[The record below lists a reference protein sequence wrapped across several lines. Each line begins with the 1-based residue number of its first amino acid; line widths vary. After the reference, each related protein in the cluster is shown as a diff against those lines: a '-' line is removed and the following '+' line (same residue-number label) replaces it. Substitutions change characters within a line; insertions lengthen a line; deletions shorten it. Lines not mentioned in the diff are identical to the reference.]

1 MATADRRTL
10 IQVFA
15 INALFFVAELLAG
28 WWAQSMG
35 LLADG
40 LDMLA
45 DAIVYGLS
53 ISAIGQVAARKRR
66 IAHLSGYFQ
75 LALAA
80 IGFAEVLRR
89 ALLSGTPPEPLMMAL
104 VSVFALAGNLACL
117 YLLRRAK
124 DGEAHMQASW
134 IFTSNDAK
142 ANVGVILAAGS
153 VALLDSSWPDLAI
166 GAIIFVM
173 VIRGA
178 MRILRL

>member
-15 INALFFVAELLAG
+15 INAFFFVAEGLAG

-35 LLADG
+35 LVADG

-53 ISAIGQVAARKRR
+53 LSAIGQVAARKRR

-75 LALAA
+75 GALAA

-89 ALLSGTPPEPLMMAL
+89 AFGTEAMPEPWIMAL
-104 VSVFALAGNLACL
+104 VSLFALAGNLACL
-117 YLLRRAK
+117 YLLRKAR

-142 ANVGVILAAGS
+142 ANVGVIAAAGL
-153 VALLDSSWPDLAI
+153 VALTGTRWPDLVI
-166 GAIIFVM
+166 GTLVFGLVL
-173 VIRGA
+173 RGA
-178 MRILRL
+178 WRILKL

>member
-15 INALFFVAELLAG
+15 INALFFVAEGLAG

-35 LLADG
+35 LVADG

-53 ISAIGQVAARKRR
+53 LSAIGQVAARKRR

-89 ALLSGTPPEPLMMAL
+89 VFVAGAPPEPLTMAL
-104 VSVFALAGNLACL
+104 VSAFALAGNLTCL

-142 ANVGVILAAGS
+142 ANVGVILAAGL
-153 VALLDSSWPDLAI
+153 VALTGNSWPDLVV
-166 GAIIFVM
+166 GAFIFVL

-178 MRILRL
+178 ARILKL